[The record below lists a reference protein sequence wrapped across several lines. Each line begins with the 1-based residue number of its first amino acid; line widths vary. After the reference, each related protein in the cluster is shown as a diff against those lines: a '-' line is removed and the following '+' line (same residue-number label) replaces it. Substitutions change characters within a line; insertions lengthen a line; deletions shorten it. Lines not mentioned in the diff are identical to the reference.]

1 AAGEIHL
8 RPASGSET
16 AAAADVRRIVAAI
29 DPDLPIYDIRSLS
42 DQIEAN
48 LIFRRIPARMFSVL
62 GPLLLLLAASGI
74 YAVVAYAVSLR
85 TTEIGIRLALGAS
98 ARAVIVQFMRE
109 HLTIV
114 AAGALAGWLLA

>member
-1 AAGEIHL
+1 
-8 RPASGSET
+8 
-16 AAAADVRRIVAAI
+16 
-29 DPDLPIYDIRSLS
+29 
-42 DQIEAN
+42 
-48 LIFRRIPARMFSVL
+48 MFSVL

-98 ARAVIVQFMRE
+98 VGAVIVQFMRE

-114 AAGALAGWLLA
+114 AAGAVAGWLLAFAIVVDLLSADADLAVFAGVPALLLTVAAAAAWWPARRVSGVDPMIALRAE